1 MVEFVTNAT
10 LRVDPEFER
19 LITPLTPDEFSF
31 LRDNILSAGEV
42 YEAIVVLADGTII
55 DGHHRWKIIQ
65 ENPDIRWHTRVMEFP
80 DRYAIIEWMCKNQLG
95 RRNLSEEQRKYTIG
109 KMYEARKNAQ
119 GGTGANQHTVVKEQ
133 TGQIDH
139 SATRRQQRDG
149 TAGEIGK
156 DYGITSRSV
165 RRAEKFAKGV
175 DALRDVS
182 PDAAE
187 KVLAGNAGVSKSQI
201 AKLALKPQDEI
212 KDAADE
218 ILGIAPTPKPVPKPK
233 EPKRSEC
240 YSSEIRG
247 VRKMIDEAY
256 KPMLDETAQSK
267 YTVEDLAEEIIVN
280 GADYTNYLNRVVAQ
294 RKDLLDNDTA
304 RNIAIAAINSVIETI
319 EKVRESL

>member
-1 MVEFVTNAT
+1 MMEFAPNVT

-109 KMYEARKNAQ
+109 KLYEARKNTDAFK
-119 GGTGANQHTVVKEQ
+119 GNQYKSGD
-133 TGQIDH
+133 GQIVQKQN
-139 SATRRQQRDG
+139 RREQRDG

-201 AKLALKPQDEI
+201 AKLASKPQDEI

-233 EPKRSEC
+233 ESKRSEG
-240 YSSEIRG
+240 YSSEMRG

-267 YTVEDLAEEIIVN
+267 YTVEDLAEEIIAN

-294 RKDLLDNDTA
+294 RKDLLDDDTA
-304 RNIAIAAINSVIETI
+304 RNIAIAAINNVIETI
-319 EKVRESL
+319 VKVRESL